1 MDLSKSGRASP
12 EHLKT
17 PMVIELNAD
26 DSDIS
31 PLQNLPRD
39 QAAAEDFE
47 LGKIKFYI
55 KDNELS
61 SMQAMNNHQKD
72 F

>member
-1 MDLSKSGRASP
+1 
-12 EHLKT
+12 
-17 PMVIELNAD
+17 MVIELNAD

-55 KDNELS
+55 KSAPHE
-61 SMQAMNNHQKD
+61 MKIVKD
-72 F
+72 

>member
-1 MDLSKSGRASP
+1 
-12 EHLKT
+12 
-17 PMVIELNAD
+17 MVIELNAD

-61 SMQAMNNHQKD
+61 SMQAMNNNQKD